1 MYCLLF
7 FDDWHLHSRTNL
19 DRHTGDARMNPEGTL
34 RDPYA
39 DTAWGYPSVI
49 QDPESGKW
57 RCYYQGEV
65 PEAGRYIVPQLAESD
80 DGVHWEL
87 PDLSD
92 KIDLPDRQTPNQ
104 LFGTEKFREWCGM
117 YQDPQAEGTDEWLK
131 AMITYTH
138 GPGLNLVS
146 YVATSGDGMKWTPH
160 EDARWHPTGNDPGQ
174 FAFWNPHRESYVL
187 SFRPRVADRR
197 IALSETKDWKTFTRP
212 ELALQADA
220 LDTPSALIYGMPV
233 FPYEQMFVAL
243 PWMYHTDPIVHPDEK
258 FQGLLTMYAG
268 DDIARIMG
276 KIDAHVAYSTNGW
289 HFQRTVREPL
299 IPNGPPGDPSSG
311 CIYPSSMVEFGDTL
325 RFYSSASKGEHAQF
339 RADPSSGQGSILLH
353 ELAQGRVRLP
363 RAARRDGRIHHQV
376 DTVGRGRGV
385 HQRGLP
391 GRRNTDAGDGPPRQQ
406 DRRLHVRRLR
416 GVPRRFDRL
425 DAFVER
431 RQEPVGACRPGDQV
445 WREGVQRPRLR
456 PARRLPVHHH
466 AAGPQLHPER
476 PGTGGDALLLGVG
489 SEKSNP
495 HENH

>member
-1 MYCLLF
+1 M
-7 FDDWHLHSRTNL
+7 
-19 DRHTGDARMNPEGTL
+19 
-34 RDPYA
+34 
-39 DTAWGYPSVI
+39 
-49 QDPESGKW
+49 
-57 RCYYQGEV
+57 
-65 PEAGRYIVPQLAESD
+65 PQLAESD

-92 KIDLPDRQTPNQ
+92 KIDIPDRNTPNQ
-104 LFGTEKFREWCGM
+104 LFSAEKFREWCGM
-117 YQDPQAEGTDEWLK
+117 YADPHAEGTDEWLK
-131 AMITYTH
+131 AMITYVS
-138 GPGLNLVS
+138 GPGLNLIS
-146 YVATSGDGMKWTPH
+146 YVATSGDGMSWTMH

-174 FAFWNPHRESYVL
+174 FAFWNPHRQSYVL

-197 IALSETKDWKTFTRP
+197 IALSETKDWRTFTRP

-311 CIYPSSMVEFGDTL
+311 CIYPSSMTEVGDTL

-353 ELAQGRVRLP
+353 ELRK
-363 RAARRDGRIHHQV
+363 DGFVYLEPPGGMGEFTTKWILWGEGEASINVDVPDGEILVQV
-376 DTVGRGRGV
+376 
-385 HQRGLP
+385 
-391 GRRNTDAGDGPPRQQ
+391 TDHLGNQ
-406 DRRLHVRRLR
+406 DRRLYVRRLR
-416 GVPRRFDRL
+416 GVPRRLDRL
-425 DAFVER
+425 DACVER
-431 RQEPVGACRPGDQV
+431 RQEPGGSGRSGHQAG
-445 WREGVQRPRLR
+445 RESVQRPRLR
-456 PARRLPVHHH
+456 ASRRLSVHHH
-466 AAGPQLHPER
+466 AASPQLHPER
-476 PGTGGDALLLGVG
+476 PGAGADALLLRAYPN
-489 SEKSNP
+489 NP
-495 HENH
+495 AALRAIRAQPK

>member
-7 FDDWHLHSRTNL
+7 FDDWHLHSRTNI
-19 DRHTGDARMNPEGTL
+19 DRHTGNARMIPEGTF
-34 RDPYA
+34 RDPNA

-65 PEAGRYIVPQLAESD
+65 PEAGAYIVPLLAESD
-80 DGVHWEL
+80 DGIHWEM

-92 KIDLPDRQTPNQ
+92 KIDIPDRKTPNQ

-117 YQDPQAEGTDEWLK
+117 YPDPHTEGTDEWLK
-131 AMITYTH
+131 AMITYTS
-138 GPGLNLVS
+138 GPGLNLIS
-146 YVATSGDGMKWTPH
+146 YVATSGDGMSWTPH

-174 FAFWNPHRESYVL
+174 FAFWNPHRQSYVL

-197 IALSETKDWKTFTRP
+197 IALSETKDWQTFTRP

-276 KIDAHVAYSTNGW
+276 KIDCHVAYSTNGW

-311 CIYPSSMVEFGDTL
+311 CIYPSSMTEVGDTL

-353 ELAQGRVRLP
+353 ELRKDGFVYLEPPGGMGEFTTKWILWGGGEASINVDVPDGEIVVQVTDYFGNKIDGYTYADCEAFRGDSIGWTPAWKDGKNLAALAGQVIKLGVRVSNGRVY
-363 RAARRDGRIHHQV
+363 A
-376 DTVGRGRGV
+376 
-385 HQRGLP
+385 
-391 GRRNTDAGDGPPRQQ
+391 
-406 DRRLHVRRLR
+406 LR
-416 GVPRRFDRL
+416 GDYRFITMPQARNYI
-425 DAFVER
+425 
-431 RQEPVGACRPGDQV
+431 QNGKEPELTPDY
-445 WREGVQRPRLR
+445 
-456 PARRLPVHHH
+456 
-466 AAGPQLHPER
+466 
-476 PGTGGDALLLGVG
+476 
-489 SEKSNP
+489 
-495 HENH
+495 

>member
-19 DRHTGDARMNPEGTL
+19 DRHTGDAQMNPEGTL
-34 RDPYA
+34 RDPLA

-65 PEAGRYIVPQLAESD
+65 SEAGAYIVPQLAESD

-92 KIDLPDRQTPNQ
+92 KIDIPDRKTPNQ
-104 LFGTEKFREWCGM
+104 LFSAEKFREWCGM
-117 YQDPQAEGTDEWLK
+117 YADPHAEGTDEWLK
-131 AMITYTH
+131 AMITYVS
-138 GPGLNLVS
+138 GPGLNLIS
-146 YVATSGDGMKWTPH
+146 YVATSGDGMSWTMH

-174 FAFWNPHRESYVL
+174 FAFWNPHRQSYVL

-197 IALSETKDWKTFTRP
+197 IALSETKDWRTFTRP

-276 KIDAHVAYSTNGW
+276 KIDCPRRLQHQRVALPAHRKRAPYPERSAGRSFVRLHLPLLYDRSRGYPPFLLERIERGARPVQGRS
-289 HFQRTVREPL
+289 FQRTRL
-299 IPNGPPGDPSSG
+299 N
-311 CIYPSSMVEFGDTL
+311 TAA
-325 RFYSSASKGEHAQF
+325 RT
-339 RADPSSGQGSILLH
+339 
-353 ELAQGRVRLP
+353 AQGRIRLP
-363 RAARRDGRIHHQV
+363 RAAGRDG
-376 DTVGRGRGV
+376 
-385 HQRGLP
+385 
-391 GRRNTDAGDGPPRQQ
+391 
-406 DRRLHVRRLR
+406 
-416 GVPRRFDRL
+416 
-425 DAFVER
+425 
-431 RQEPVGACRPGDQV
+431 
-445 WREGVQRPRLR
+445 
-456 PARRLPVHHH
+456 
-466 AAGPQLHPER
+466 
-476 PGTGGDALLLGVG
+476 
-489 SEKSNP
+489 
-495 HENH
+495 

>member
-19 DRHTGDARMNPEGTL
+19 DRHTGNARMIPEGTL

-65 PEAGRYIVPQLAESD
+65 SEAGAYVVPQLAESD
-80 DGVHWEL
+80 DGVHWEM

-92 KIDLPDRQTPNQ
+92 KIDIPDRKTPNQ

-117 YQDPQAEGTDEWLK
+117 YADPHAEGTDEWLK
-131 AMITYTH
+131 AMITYSS
-138 GPGLNLVS
+138 GPGNYIS
-146 YVATSGDGMKWTPH
+146 YVATSGDGMRWTLH

-174 FAFWNPHRESYVL
+174 FAFWNPHRQSYVL

-197 IALSETKDWKTFTRP
+197 IALSETKDWREFTRP

-233 FPYEQMFVAL
+233 FPYEQMFVGL
-243 PWMYHTDPIVHPDEK
+243 PWIYHTDPIVYPDEK
-258 FQGLLTMYAG
+258 FEGLLTMYAG

-276 KIDAHVAYSTNGW
+276 KIDCHVAYSTNGW

-311 CIYPSSMVEFGDTL
+311 CIYPSSMTEVGDTL
-325 RFYSSASKGEHAQF
+325 RIYSSASKGEHAQF

-353 ELAQGRVRLP
+353 ELRKDGFVYLEPPGGTGEFTTKWILWGRGEASINVDAPDGEILVQVTDHLGNQIEGYTYADCEAFHGDSIGWTPSWRDGKNLSALAGRVIKLGVRV
-363 RAARRDGRIHHQV
+363 ANGRV
-376 DTVGRGRGV
+376 Y
-385 HQRGLP
+385 
-391 GRRNTDAGDGPPRQQ
+391 A
-406 DRRLHVRRLR
+406 LR
-416 GVPRRFDRL
+416 GDYRFITMPQARNYI
-425 DAFVER
+425 
-431 RQEPVGACRPGDQV
+431 QNGKEPGA
-445 WREGVQRPRLR
+445 
-456 PARRLPVHHH
+456 
-466 AAGPQLHPER
+466 
-476 PGTGGDALLLGVG
+476 DALLLGGVSG
-489 SEKSNP
+489 
-495 HENH
+495 